1 MFSDNE
7 DDIFGGTPKSKFFDI
22 VYNANRNLVEFE
34 LENIIEKYVAMEHLL
49 EEQMS
54 EFELEN
60 KIKSLILDNQD
71 GINSA
76 KNDFFIGFVG
86 DVLTNNE

>member
-1 MFSDNE
+1 MFFDEE
-7 DDIFGGTPKSKFFDI
+7 DSIFGGTPKSKFFDI

-34 LENIIEKYVAMEHLL
+34 LEKMVEKYVALEALL
-49 EEQMS
+49 EQNNVDITHEV
-54 EFELEN
+54 N
-60 KIKSLILDNQD
+60 TYILDNAD
-71 GINSA
+71 SINSA